1 MGARS
6 EINLAYDLRRV
17 SVQLLF
23 SMMRFILLPVMVFLL
38 CPVAFGQ
45 IMGSGNGYTLQPQA
59 YDLPAH
65 ITKHCMATRMGEGLL
80 IGANVLLAGAGCVY
94 VADHSK
100 DHVDRP
106 AATALLS
113 LGMGFALNGAILLGA
128 GKTHE
133 YNIVSKPS
141 NSEFVEKMH
150 LNGEDYWCYYGPRK
164 YHCDATKIGEGML
177 IGGSAFMVG
186 AGIMALMGNQQDEN
200 IFGWEVVMYG
210 AGSAAVYYGL
220 IVFGAGKLY
229 DVRHN
234 RFSVVGRKNTVG
246 LGYNF

>member
-1 MGARS
+1 M
-6 EINLAYDLRRV
+6 V
-17 SVQLLF
+17 
-23 SMMRFILLPVMVFLL
+23 RFILLSAFLLLL

-45 IMGSGNGYTLQPQA
+45 NMGSGNGYTLQP
-59 YDLPAH
+59 YDLPTH
-65 ITKHCMATRMGEGLL
+65 ITKHCKATQMGEGLL

-94 VADHSK
+94 AADHSK
-100 DHVDRP
+100 DHVNRP

-113 LGMGFALNGAILLGA
+113 LGLGFALNGAILLGA
-128 GKTHE
+128 GKAHE
-133 YNIVSKPS
+133 YNKMSRPS
-141 NSEFVEKMH
+141 NSKYVEKMR

-164 YHCDATKIGEGML
+164 YHCGATKIGEGML

-186 AGIMALMGNQQDEN
+186 AGIMTLTGNQTDED
-200 IFGWEVVMYG
+200 IFSLEIVLYG

-229 DVRHN
+229 DARHN
-234 RFSVVGRKNTVG
+234 RFSVVGQRNRVG